1 VPCADAARIVR
12 DILRTIAQCH
22 SRGVIVRD
30 VKPENF
36 LFKDARPDAPLR
48 AIDFGLAEYCKPGE
62 HLTDKVSFAN
72 FLFVSSKASTA
83 GQCKGRMSSKRRNEA
98 CDVSRRPDL
107 DPEPKPGF
115 KSPA

>member
-1 VPCADAARIVR
+1 MNVRPGADAARIVR
-12 DILRTIAQCH
+12 DILRTVAQCH

-62 HLTDKVSFAN
+62 YLTDKVFAR
-72 FLFVSSKASTA
+72 FATASTPYA
-83 GQCKGRMSSKRRNEA
+83 E
-98 CDVSRRPDL
+98 V
-107 DPEPKPGF
+107 F
-115 KSPA
+115 